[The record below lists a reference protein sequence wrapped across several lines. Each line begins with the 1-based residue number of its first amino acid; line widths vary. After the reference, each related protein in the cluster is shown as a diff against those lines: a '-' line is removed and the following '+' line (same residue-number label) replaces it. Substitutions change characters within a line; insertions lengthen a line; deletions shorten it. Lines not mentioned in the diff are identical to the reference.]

1 VSVKVVIPDRTQS
14 SPIIQIK
21 PRRPRILL
29 ADDHEILVDMLRGLL
44 EPEFEVIGQAND
56 GDSLLQ
62 LAGRLQPDI
71 ALIDVVMPGLNGLEA
86 GRELHARAPELKL
99 IYLTMETDPDRAAA
113 AFAAGASAYL
123 SKSCSAAELQRA
135 IRIVADGG
143 RYLSADIA
151 AGDVEKLIFAS
162 QADPVARLSS
172 RELEVLQ
179 LLVAGQPMKSV
190 ARRLGITPRTV
201 AFHKYRAMEA
211 LGLKGNAELVDF
223 AIRHRLLGGKTSTVA
238 INSLEVSSATSN
250 RAAQRSVPFGS
261 VFVRRGTDLPQDV

>member
-1 VSVKVVIPDRTQS
+1 MPDKTISTERMQSSRVIP
-14 SPIIQIK
+14 IK
-21 PRRPRILL
+21 PRRRTILL
-29 ADDHEILVDMLRGLL
+29 ADDHEIVVDMLRGLL

-56 GDSLLQ
+56 GDTLLKV
-62 LAGRLQPDI
+62 AERLQPDI

-86 GRELHARAPELKL
+86 GRELHARVPALKL
-99 IYLTMETDPDRAAA
+99 VFLTMETDPSLAAA
-113 AFAAGASAYL
+113 VFATGASAYL

-151 AGDVEKLIFAS
+151 AGDVEKLLGAY
-162 QADPVARLSS
+162 QENPVVRLSS

-179 LLVAGQPMKSV
+179 LLVAGLPMKSV

-211 LGLKGNAELVDF
+211 LGLKSNAELVDF
-223 AIRHRLLGGKTSTVA
+223 ALRHGLLGSKTSTVA
-238 INSLEVSSATSN
+238 LNSHEITT
-250 RAAQRSVPFGS
+250 QFGHK
-261 VFVRRGTDLPQDV
+261 